1 LYPSQAT
8 SGSARKVWWN
18 CPRNHS
24 YMASVPH
31 RLEGKSCPYCANRKV
46 LSGFND
52 LQTLY
57 PDIASEW
64 DALKNQPLMP
74 TDVVGGSH
82 RVVWWICPQHHE
94 YEMSVLS
101 RTQGQNCPVCAGKRV
116 IKGVND
122 LFTTHPQFA
131 DEWLWEKNEQL
142 SLSPYSLSYGS
153 TKKVWWRCSKCE
165 YEWQASPNGRSKSGC
180 PYCVKKKVVT
190 GKNDLKTLFPE
201 IAKKWHP
208 SLNSLSVDAVA
219 PFSNKKAWWI
229 CDKDPRHIFET
240 AIYHVTLGEIIC
252 PVCANQQIIT
262 GVNDLQTTHPALMKE
277 WDWERNNVLK
287 LYPDKISFGVTK
299 KAYWVCEKG
308 HKWQATVASRAGAQ
322 RCGCPE
328 CAKDRSSSFP
338 EKALSFY
345 LSRCFEIE
353 ENKKFKWLG
362 HSELDIYIDSLKL
375 GVEYDGKVWH
385 TDPKKDIAKDKLC
398 QENGVHLIRV
408 REKQC
413 PNYYSSSH
421 KIWRKNAT
429 NQGLADAITELLT
442 YIGKRYA
449 LCQVPFVDIEKDYE
463 QILAKILSSKKKK
476 SVAASDLIKEWNY
489 EKNKDISPETVSLG
503 THQKMWWR
511 CANGHEWKAAVGSRS
526 GNDKVGCP
534 YCSGKKILQGYNDL
548 ATLHPYLVAEW
559 SNKNHP
565 FSPSQIAGQSNKKF
579 WWRCSVCG
587 LEYKA
592 SPAHRVCGR
601 GCPACGRKRTREAHL
616 KKIKCVETQEIF
628 IGLSAAAAQ
637 MGVSSNAIGNC
648 CRGKSH
654 TAGGYHWEYLDD

>member
-1 LYPSQAT
+1 MAEQKQKKYVTDFPVLIAEWDWERNDEIHLYPSQAT

-299 KAYWVCEKG
+299 KASWVCEKG

-338 EKALSFY
+338 EN
-345 LSRCFEIE
+345 E
-353 ENKKFKWLG
+353 
-362 HSELDIYIDSLKL
+362 HS
-375 GVEYDGKVWH
+375 
-385 TDPKKDIAKDKLC
+385 
-398 QENGVHLIRV
+398 
-408 REKQC
+408 
-413 PNYYSSSH
+413 
-421 KIWRKNAT
+421 
-429 NQGLADAITELLT
+429 
-442 YIGKRYA
+442 
-449 LCQVPFVDIEKDYE
+449 
-463 QILAKILSSKKKK
+463 
-476 SVAASDLIKEWNY
+476 
-489 EKNKDISPETVSLG
+489 
-503 THQKMWWR
+503 
-511 CANGHEWKAAVGSRS
+511 
-526 GNDKVGCP
+526 
-534 YCSGKKILQGYNDL
+534 
-548 ATLHPYLVAEW
+548 
-559 SNKNHP
+559 
-565 FSPSQIAGQSNKKF
+565 
-579 WWRCSVCG
+579 
-587 LEYKA
+587 
-592 SPAHRVCGR
+592 
-601 GCPACGRKRTREAHL
+601 
-616 KKIKCVETQEIF
+616 IKCNPF
-628 IGLSAAAAQ
+628 
-637 MGVSSNAIGNC
+637 
-648 CRGKSH
+648 
-654 TAGGYHWEYLDD
+654 